1 MTRSRRSF
9 SLHPGFNPQRGFT
22 LMEVLVAISIFALIG
37 VASYRVLSSVMEAD
51 KHVAVRTEQMRSV
64 NRAFWLLQQDVEQL
78 MKRSVRDA
86 NGVAPSATAPN
97 YLLVQ
102 NDSEI
107 PLQFTRGGRANPL
120 GLPRSAM
127 QRVAYAV
134 GHHPDYEKSDSP
146 HYHEERKYLL
156 RYTWS
161 MLDGSGDKKQA
172 QIQVVLPDI
181 DSMSV
186 GVLTKQGTQ
195 QSWPL
200 GNSSSSDVPM
210 PLALQ
215 FDFTL
220 ADSSHLQ
227 RSYKIW

>member
-1 MTRSRRSF
+1 MNRRSQ
-9 SLHPGFNPQRGFT
+9 LIEARGPVLEGGFT

-37 VASYRVLSSVMEAD
+37 VASYRVLSSVMETD
-51 KHVAVRTEQMRSV
+51 KRVAARVEQMRAV

-78 MKRSVRDA
+78 MQRNVRDVGGA
-86 NGVAPSATAPN
+86 VAAKPN

-102 NDSEI
+102 NDAEI

-134 GHHPDYEKSDSP
+134 AHHPDYDKPDSP

-156 RYTWS
+156 RYTWP
-161 MLDGSGDKKQA
+161 MLDGSGDKTQA
-172 QIQVVLPDI
+172 QIQIVLPDI
-181 DSMSV
+181 DSMSI

-195 QSWPL
+195 QSWPVANS
-200 GNSSSSDVPM
+200 NSSDPQL

-215 FDFTL
+215 LDFTL
-220 ADSSHLQ
+220 ADSSHLK